1 MVEKRTWLLWW
12 WQAAASDYRLPPL
25 LPISAF
31 CAVWATPDASQPDY
45 RGRLCSFP
53 GNSATSSPG
62 FLSNQNHMTCKF
74 TGKLRSPFGSGS
86 KTFSQRTTRWNGEWT
101 VAAAAA
107 AAPPRDGWCV
117 YDHRVPANVNTLSVL
132 LFFSCG
138 VVVSSL
144 TVALLLDSVGGLLLS
159 CSGWVLFACLWAVC
173 LETVPKGAR
182 RNGHSRAL
190 NLMTARLA
198 AL

>member
-31 CAVWATPDASQPDY
+31 CAVWATLVASQPDY

-53 GNSATSSPG
+53 GNSTTSSPG
-62 FLSNQNHMTCKF
+62 FLSNQNHMRCKF

-107 AAPPRDGWCV
+107 AAPPRDGLCV
-117 YDHRVPANVNTLSVL
+117 YDHRVPANVNTFSVL
-132 LFFSCG
+132 FFFFFFFPAE
-138 VVVSSL
+138 L
-144 TVALLLDSVGGLLLS
+144 
-159 CSGWVLFACLWAVC
+159 LWAAWQWLYCWIQLGACSCRAPAGCYLCVC
-173 LETVPKGAR
+173 ERFVWKQCRREQEETVTREPLTQWLLG
-182 RNGHSRAL
+182 
-190 NLMTARLA
+190 
-198 AL
+198 